1 VAFVFQG
8 IAREIAGTLA
18 QINRLMALDFTGF
31 AFIAEQVREDSRQ
44 ARAELDAF
52 ERRVLGLAGPVTMPS
67 GAATGMPSAPPAPTV
82 GGQQAFEAAKK
93 ERERLK
99 TQIDT
104 FYAKDGETLA
114 MLFVQHTGIALKE
127 AFMYGNGKSARIA
140 LYDKEANHF
149 GIYSY
154 KPNAKGER
162 ALLTVPNLAY
172 CKYSFEVAKKL
183 REFFKECKK
192 ISE

>member
-1 VAFVFQG
+1 MDIQFPPTPRYIELQQKA
-8 IAREIAGTLA
+8 EKLA
-18 QINRLMALDFTGF
+18 KIESDAQANKTQLSEELYRKTQALEQEYRPQI
-31 AFIAEQVREDSRQ
+31 IAELNKQ
-44 ARAELDAF
+44 RAA
-52 ERRVLGLAGPVTMPS
+52 
-67 GAATGMPSAPPAPTV
+67 
-82 GGQQAFEAAKK
+82 QN

-99 TQIDT
+99 SQIDT
-104 FYAKDGETLA
+104 FYANDGETLA

-162 ALLTVPNLAY
+162 ALLTVPNLAN
-172 CKYSFEVAKKL
+172 CKYAFEVAKKL
-183 REFFKECKK
+183 GEFFKECKK
-192 ISE
+192 ISECAP